1 MVGDCNARSYG
12 EVFDSVAA
20 DYDRNRPRYPE
31 ELVDDACRTAAIQS
45 GDPVVEV
52 GCGTGQLTRS
62 LVARGLHVTAV
73 EPGEQLISLAMQNL
87 EDPGQ
92 AEFVNAR
99 FEDARLP
106 DGRFRAVFS
115 ASAFHW
121 IDPDVSWHRAA
132 RLLVPGGLLALIQ
145 YVGVRDEQSTQ
156 DDEALLAALIETAPE
171 IGLHWPPL
179 RDVDAILTGVKE
191 RNENVS
197 DVWAWIGGHDVARS
211 YARRLFSDVQ
221 IASIPTLIGQTADEC
236 NALLRTTSL
245 YQRLS
250 PNQQGALQ
258 RANVG
263 IYQRLGR
270 SIRSTM
276 LAVLVTAR
284 PCTRH

>member
-31 ELVDDACRTAAIQS
+31 ELVDDACRTAAIQG
-45 GDPVVEV
+45 GDPVVDV

-87 EDPGQ
+87 DGPGQ
-92 AEFVNAR
+92 AEFVNSR

-121 IDPDVSWHRAA
+121 IDPDVSWHRAP
-132 RLLVPGGLLALIQ
+132 RLLVPGGLLAPMQ

-171 IGLHWPPL
+171 LGLNWPPL
-179 RDVDAILTGVKE
+179 RMSMRFSRA
-191 RNENVS
+191 S
-197 DVWAWIGGHDVARS
+197 RS
-211 YARRLFSDVQ
+211 A
-221 IASIPTLIGQTADEC
+221 T
-236 NALLRTTSL
+236 RTSRTC
-245 YQRLS
+245 
-250 PNQQGALQ
+250 G
-258 RANVG
+258 
-263 IYQRLGR
+263 LG
-270 SIRSTM
+270 
-276 LAVLVTAR
+276 
-284 PCTRH
+284 